1 MGGIKMDNE
10 KQLKVILADR
20 DTVYLQKLKR
30 CLERKGDIVVVGM
43 TGSGST
49 ALEMIQK
56 TNADIILMDILL
68 SQRDGFWILENLQKS
83 DCICTSIIIS
93 AMDSDTI
100 VRRAI
105 SVGADY
111 YMAKPIQGEL
121 LMERIHQLM
130 GITQTKIETHENTK
144 LYISRDV
151 EEGMSSNNLEIAIS
165 AVLSRMGI
173 SASIKGYHFVRQAVI
188 MAVEDQDVL
197 NGITKGLYPDVG
209 KVYKTTASKVER
221 AIRHAIESAWK
232 KNGQQVYFEIT
243 GYFVTQKP
251 TNGQFIA
258 ALTEHFR
265 MKNIKSA

>member
-1 MGGIKMDNE
+1 MNNKQ
-10 KQLKVILADR
+10 QLKVILADR

-30 CLERKGDIVVVGM
+30 CLERKGDIEVVG
-43 TGSGST
+43 TTESGAT

-68 SQRDGFWILENLQKS
+68 SQRDGFWILENLQKLK
-83 DCICTSIIIS
+83 CRCKSIIIS

-121 LMERIHQLM
+121 LMERINQLM
-130 GITQTKIETHENTK
+130 GITETRIETHDNTK
-144 LYISRDV
+144 LYLNRDM
-151 EEGMSSNNLEIAIS
+151 EESSMNSNNLEISIS

-232 KNGQQVYFEIT
+232 KNGRDVYFEIT
-243 GYFVTQKP
+243 GYRVAQKP

-258 ALTEHFR
+258 ALTEYFR